1 MVEGRVVVYV
11 LPTINLKESAQTS
24 FELSRTQRSEGV
36 LRWNHP
42 TPPHP
47 SVLKLHPLIKPESL
61 IVTNLESHGVDG
73 PLYHTICQN
82 QNRPT
87 RDWMEILNE

>member
-36 LRWNHP
+36 LR
-42 TPPHP
+42 
-47 SVLKLHPLIKPESL
+47 
-61 IVTNLESHGVDG
+61 
-73 PLYHTICQN
+73 
-82 QNRPT
+82 
-87 RDWMEILNE
+87 